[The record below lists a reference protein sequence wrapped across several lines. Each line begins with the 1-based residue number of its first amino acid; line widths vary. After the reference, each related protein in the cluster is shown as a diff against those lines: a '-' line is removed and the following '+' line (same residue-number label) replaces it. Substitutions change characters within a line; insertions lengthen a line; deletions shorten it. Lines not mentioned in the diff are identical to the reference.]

1 MSENQMKW
9 VKAEDMKRN
18 LIYLAVLLTIGIAM
32 VASAQRPVARR
43 YIKQVP
49 RYAALG
55 VQLPF
60 SDGVLVGDTFY
71 VAGHLGL
78 DPKTGK
84 PLADAQ
90 QGARLLLDAIKATL
104 AQGGLT
110 TDDLVSVTLYCT
122 DLSLYD
128 KFNAV
133 YRTYFSK
140 DFPARAFIGTGS
152 LLLGAHFEMQ
162 GIAVKR

>member
-1 MSENQMKW
+1 MKH
-9 VKAEDMKRN
+9 N

-32 VASAQRPVARR
+32 VASAQKPVPRR
-43 YIKQVP
+43 YIKQAP
-49 RYAALG
+49 RYGALG
-55 VQLPF
+55 AQLPF

-84 PLADAQ
+84 PPADLQ
-90 QGARLLLDAIKATL
+90 QEVRLLLDAIKATL
-104 AQGGLT
+104 GQAGMT
-110 TDDLVSVTLYCT
+110 MEDLATVTVYCT

-128 KFNAV
+128 KFNVV

-140 DFPARAFIGTGS
+140 DFPARAFIGSGP
-152 LLLGAHFEMQ
+152 LLLGGHFEMQ
-162 GIAVKR
+162 GVAVKR

>member
-1 MSENQMKW
+1 
-9 VKAEDMKRN
+9 MKRN

-32 VASAQRPVARR
+32 VASAQRPVPRR
-43 YIKQVP
+43 YIKQAP

-55 VQLPF
+55 AQLPF

-78 DPKTGK
+78 DPQTGK
-84 PLADAQ
+84 PPADPQ
-90 QGARLLLDAIKATL
+90 QEVRLLLDSIKATL
-104 AQGGLT
+104 GQAGMT
-110 TDDLVSVTLYCT
+110 MDDLATVTVYCT

-128 KFNAV
+128 KFNVV

-140 DFPARAFIGTGS
+140 DFPARAFIGSGP
-152 LLLGAHFEMQ
+152 LLLGGHFEMQ
-162 GIAVKR
+162 GVAVKR